1 MSDDLATLET
11 QRSKLLEEFLG
22 LGDLRPGSVTAVTR
36 RCGKSSCHCA
46 KHNDPGHDPQ
56 FRLTRRIAGK
66 TVTESFPNP
75 IALRKAQQEVA
86 EFHRFQQLSQNLV
99 ALNEQ
104 ICRLRPVARERGGW
118 TEQEKKT
125 AAAIHQEVARE
136 VNQVLGR
143 VFAQRRKDG
152 RTDLEAVESALRAA
166 LHQAGAAALS
176 QVLQFAAP
184 AADERQL
191 PCPCGHHARYQE
203 IRSKPLLTIV
213 GPVLLSRPYYLCSQ
227 CHVGQFPVD
236 VELDIE
242 NTEFS
247 PGVRRMHALVGQQ
260 APFDHGRE
268 QMQVLAG
275 LTVTTKSVERIAEAM
290 GSDIAWREQAEID
303 QALQLDLPVLTGAPI
318 PVVYVQMD
326 GTGIPVVKKET
337 VGRPGKRDGQPAHT
351 REVKLGCVFTQTR
364 WDEKGFAL
372 RDPDST
378 TYTGAIETAEE
389 FGKRIYREAL
399 QRGWSRA
406 RKKVVIGDGAE
417 WIWNLVAEHFPG
429 AREIVDLYHARQHL
443 WTVARQ
449 LYPQEEVQQKA
460 WRKVHQKRLL
470 DKGKIEKLVS
480 ELHSIATTNPQ
491 LAEKIRTEAVYFE
504 RNAERM
510 RYPRFRRQHLF
521 VGSGVIEAGCK
532 TVVGSRLKQSGMF
545 WTVRGAN
552 AILALRCSHLNG
564 RFEDYWE
571 QRQEAR
577 AA

>member
-1 MSDDLATLET
+1 M
-11 QRSKLLEEFLG
+11 
-22 LGDLRPGSVTAVTR
+22 
-36 RCGKSSCHCA
+36 
-46 KHNDPGHDPQ
+46 
-56 FRLTRRIAGK
+56 
-66 TVTESFPNP
+66 
-75 IALRKAQQEVA
+75 
-86 EFHRFQQLSQNLV
+86 
-99 ALNEQ
+99 
-104 ICRLRPVARERGGW
+104 
-118 TEQEKKT
+118 
-125 AAAIHQEVARE
+125 
-136 VNQVLGR
+136 LGR

-443 WTVARQ
+443 WAVARQ

-460 WRKVHQKRLL
+460 WMKVHQKRLL